1 MKFIPKTI
9 MLIFVLVM
17 ASACSAAF
25 ETAGLSA
32 DDAALLSSAINVNP
46 VSNSYDFN
54 YTVNL
59 SLSAEGDTMNIT
71 TAGRGINDQETGNSL
86 LSMVGEVSG
95 IPEFGGETQPYDIE
109 LRGIG
114 GDELYIRGFAS
125 LVDPSADPNAWL
137 FLDVETSSQMAMAGA
152 PELQDSGLLNE
163 SGDVDIASVYEAFNS
178 DFFGSAAN
186 YITATRLDDM
196 GGQAHFQVD
205 LAIGD
210 WLGSDELQSGLQS
223 LIPTLAA
230 GMVPEEEIE
239 SNLAQMS
246 MGLGMASM
254 IFSDGTY
261 QFDYFVDPASGLLT
275 QATMTVAMT
284 IDPAMMGEAG
294 DPGTVDIV
302 LDVIF
307 NEFGADS
314 TVTAPEE
321 SIDVMQMMMG
331 G

>member
-9 MLIFVLVM
+9 VLIFVLVM

-25 ETAGLSA
+25 ETAGLNA
-32 DDAALLSSAINVNP
+32 DDAAMLSSALSVNP

-59 SLSAEGDTMNIT
+59 SLAAEGETMNVT

-86 LSMVGEVSG
+86 LSMAGEVSG
-95 IPEFGGETQPYDIE
+95 VPDLGGASQPYDIE
-109 LRGIG
+109 FRGIG
-114 GDELYIRGFAS
+114 ENELYIRGFAS
-125 LVDPSADPNAWL
+125 LLDPTADANAWL

-152 PELQDSGLLNE
+152 PELQDSAIMSDGNL
-163 SGDVDIASVYEAFNS
+163 DVAAIYDTFNS

-186 YITATRLDDM
+186 YVTATRLDDM

-210 WLGSDELQSGLQS
+210 WLGSDELQSGLETM
-223 LIPTLAA
+223 IPKLAA
-230 GMVPEEEIE
+230 GMVPDDEIQ
-239 SNLAQMS
+239 SNIAQMS

-254 IFSDGTY
+254 VFSDGTY
-261 QFDYFVDPASGLLT
+261 QFDYFVDPASGQLT
-275 QATMTVAMT
+275 QVTMTVAMT
-284 IDPAMMGEAG
+284 IDPAMLGETG
-294 DPGTVDIV
+294 DPGNVDLV

-321 SIDVMQMMMG
+321 SIDVMEMMMG